1 MRQLIIL
8 ALIVALGYLIYQLL
22 SPKRRILRQETGR
35 DAPQAITE
43 ELVRDPVC
51 QLYLPRSEAIR
62 RTVQG
67 REHFFCSPGCLDK
80 FLVRRS

>member
-1 MRQLIIL
+1 MRQLLFLVLIIG
-8 ALIVALGYLIYQLL
+8 LGYLLVQLL
-22 SPKRRILRQETGR
+22 FSKRRAPRETGR
-35 DAPQAITE
+35 QAPTAIAE
-43 ELVRDPVC
+43 EMVRDPVC

-62 RTVQG
+62 RRVQG

>member
-1 MRQLIIL
+1 MRQLLIL
-8 ALIVALGYLIYQLL
+8 VLIVALVYLISQLF
-22 SPKRRILRQETGR
+22 PKRRIRQQTAR
-35 DAPQAITE
+35 QPSTPIAE
-43 ELVRDPVC
+43 EMVRDPVC

>member
-1 MRQLIIL
+1 MKQLFILVLIIG
-8 ALIVALGYLIYQLL
+8 LGYLLLQLL
-22 SPKRRILRQETGR
+22 FPRRRGPRETDRQRPT
-35 DAPQAITE
+35 AIAE
-43 ELVRDPVC
+43 EMVRDPVC

-62 RTVQG
+62 RNVQG